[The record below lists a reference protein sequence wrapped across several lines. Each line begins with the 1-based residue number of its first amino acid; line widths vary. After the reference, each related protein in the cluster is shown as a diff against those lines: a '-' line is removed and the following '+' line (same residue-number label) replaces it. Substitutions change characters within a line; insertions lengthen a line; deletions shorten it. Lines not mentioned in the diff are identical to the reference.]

1 MEHCGDDFL
10 AALGE
15 SMQDSEDWD
24 DLQAMESEAFGT
36 LADIFDKDILNNFED
51 ASNVKARSKKHVM
64 EDSAKS
70 EKRHNL
76 VQLDSSSDSEDLDF
90 ITQSKRNI
98 GSTPSCCTERS
109 GQSLTQSL
117 HRHPSK
123 SVVGILNTFIRNFL
137 FLWRHR
143 IYYASSLMISK
154 FG

>member
-24 DLQAMESEAFGT
+24 DLQAMESEACGT

-70 EKRHNL
+70 EKRRNL

-90 ITQSKRNI
+90 ITPSKRNI
-98 GSTPSCCTERS
+98 GSTPSSCTKRS
-109 GQSLTQSL
+109 GHSLTQSL
-117 HRHPSK
+117 QRHPSK
-123 SVVGILNTFIRNFL
+123 SVVGILLHSYLTSYF
-137 FLWRHR
+137 
-143 IYYASSLMISK
+143 
-154 FG
+154 FGGIGFTMLLV